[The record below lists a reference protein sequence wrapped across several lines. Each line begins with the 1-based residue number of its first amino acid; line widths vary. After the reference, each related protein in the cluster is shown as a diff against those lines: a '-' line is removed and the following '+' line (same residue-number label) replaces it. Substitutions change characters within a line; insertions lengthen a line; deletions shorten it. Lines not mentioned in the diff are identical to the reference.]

1 MVERENERN
10 PSVETAVRPR
20 VKTSGRD
27 SSVVE
32 LDMSDMLIDITPGGV
47 ARAW

>member
-32 LDMSDMLIDITPGGV
+32 LDMSDMLIDTIAPGGV
-47 ARAW
+47 VRA

>member
-1 MVERENERN
+1 MVESENERN

-27 SSVVE
+27 SRVVE
-32 LDMSDMLIDITPGGV
+32 LDMSDMLIDIAPGGV
-47 ARAW
+47 ARA